1 LIQRNLNFLFN
12 AYNSVTSTT
21 SVSTYKSKVMKTPTK
36 ITCFSR
42 PSRGKGGKVGGVEVC
57 RQGHALW
64 LGDHFDLEQFNMY
77 IKVKNKP
84 MAARRSI
91 RETKKAAKAS
101 ASSSIPDSRFLVPG
115 SAPSSTLSPRDSALS
130 TSPGDS
136 VLSSSRG
143 VSALSSSP
151 GDSASSSSQGDSAS
165 SSGQGDSASSSGH
178 GDSAPTS
185 GPVDTLPSPTP
196 RPDDSTSC
204 SRHCGSVTSST
215 PSQDDSAPSSSPG
228 GSAPYSGSGGSGP
241 SSSPGGSPPPSS
253 PDKRILEC
261 SFRLILSSDDMD
273 IDEFVSLDEAAGIDL
288 DFTMADV
295 SLNKEASLNK
305 DITVDENCLFD
316 GDVSLGEDTDGG
328 EEDFVM
334 DDSLN
339 DEFVLLEEAVAIAD
353 CTTNDVMDGPQATA
367 ISKLLI
373 ENDANILLFRKDRRI
388 VAHAK
393 GGPRFLSAHART
405 LNSPPP

>member
-1 LIQRNLNFLFN
+1 M
-12 AYNSVTSTT
+12 
-21 SVSTYKSKVMKTPTK
+21 STYKSKVMQMPTK

-64 LGDHFDLEQFNMY
+64 LGDHFDLEQFNIY

-84 MAARRSI
+84 MSVLAARRSI

-101 ASSSIPDSRFLVPG
+101 ASSSIPDSRILVPG
-115 SAPSSTLSPRDSALS
+115 SAPSSTLSSGDSALS
-130 TSPGDS
+130 TSPFDS

-151 GDSASSSSQGDSAS
+151 GDSASSSSQGDSES
-165 SSGQGDSASSSGH
+165 SSSQGDSASSSGH
-178 GDSAPTS
+178 GDSEPTS

-196 RPDDSTSC
+196 RPDNSTSC
-204 SRHCGSVTSST
+204 SRHYGSVTSST

-228 GSAPYSGSGGSGP
+228 GSAPYSVSGGSAP
-241 SSSPGGSPPPSS
+241 SSSPGGSSS

-273 IDEFVSLDEAAGIDL
+273 IDEFVSLDEAVGLDL

-305 DITVDENCLFD
+305 DITVDED

-334 DDSLN
+334 DDSLM

-353 CTTNDVMDGPQATA
+353 CTTNEFTDGPQATA

-373 ENDANILLFRKDRRI
+373 ENDANILLFRKDSRTIQRFEECYASVLWHSCVFVYI
-388 VAHAK
+388 LFLFWYFK
-393 GGPRFLSAHART
+393 GVWFFFKGE
-405 LNSPPP
+405 